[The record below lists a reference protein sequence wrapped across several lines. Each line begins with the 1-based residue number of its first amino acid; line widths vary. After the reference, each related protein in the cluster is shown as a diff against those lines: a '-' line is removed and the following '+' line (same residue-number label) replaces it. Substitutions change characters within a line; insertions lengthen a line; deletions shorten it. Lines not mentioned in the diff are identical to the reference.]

1 MTPRESAFE
10 SAIAAFP
17 ATIQADLREI
27 LEQEAII
34 PSERVS
40 SWLDHLS
47 TDIGNLMIWLLPV
60 AASYARVPISRYH
73 VGAVALGMPQQ
84 NAWGKSQGNLY
95 LGSNVEFQGEALS
108 FTVHGEQ
115 SATNNAWLHGETG
128 LQALA
133 INAAPCGYC
142 RQFLYE
148 LTTATK
154 GFDILLK
161 ANPGPRGAD
170 YTQNPLTYFLP
181 QAFGPSDL
189 GIQGGLMEPESH
201 GLTIPGG
208 SPTAYAALG
217 GANASYAP
225 YTKNYA
231 GVALQRSDGSTYVG
245 RYAENAAYNPSMS
258 PLESAAALM
267 NMMIRPQAQLD
278 ITAAA
283 LVETQV
289 HISQKK
295 ATEAVLS
302 SIAPQVA
309 LEYIAAH

>member
-1 MTPRESAFE
+1 MVAQENVLESAL
-10 SAIAAFP
+10 AAFP
-17 ATIQADLREI
+17 EAVQAELREVLDEKPVI
-27 LEQEAII
+27 SA
-34 PSERVS
+34 ERVEN
-40 SWLDHLS
+40 WLDCMS
-47 TDIGNLMIWLLPV
+47 IDIHTLMILLLPI
-60 AASYARVPISRYH
+60 AATYARVPISNYH
-73 VGAVALGMPQQ
+73 VGAVAQGMPQGQ
-84 NAWGKSQGNLY
+84 SQGGLY
-95 LGSNVEFQGEALS
+95 LGSNIEFRGEALS

-115 SATNNAWLHGETG
+115 CATNNAWLHGETG

-154 GFDILLK
+154 GFRIILK
-161 ANPGPRGAD
+161 ANANPYD
-170 YTQNPLTYFLP
+170 YTYTTHPLTYFLP

-189 GIQGGLMEPESH
+189 GLTGGLMEPEAH
-201 GLTIPGG
+201 GLTIQGG
-208 SPTAYAALG
+208 SDSAHAALR

-231 GVALQRSDGSTYVG
+231 GVALKRSNGTTYIG

-258 PLESAAALM
+258 PLESALALM
-267 NMMIRPQAQLD
+267 NMSMCRQAPLD

-289 HISQKK
+289 DISQKNAAE
-295 ATEAVLS
+295 ATLS
-302 SIAPQVA
+302 AIAPGVP
-309 LEYIAAH
+309 LEYVVAR